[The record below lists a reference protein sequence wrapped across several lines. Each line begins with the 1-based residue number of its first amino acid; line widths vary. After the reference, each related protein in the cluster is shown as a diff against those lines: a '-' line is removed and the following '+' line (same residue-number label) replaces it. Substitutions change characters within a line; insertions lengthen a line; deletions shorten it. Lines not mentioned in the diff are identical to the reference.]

1 MLQVVGNELGRP
13 IECDGFQVR
22 APLTY
27 GILDPRSLLIQ
38 DFANTIPVVQFL
50 QPSISG
56 DLPSSFMFM
65 FGRALGT
72 WIASFHAQGSFP
84 LDPETRQTLDRPNS
98 ENCDFRHSLNQKGIL
113 RVIANSPHVF
123 EGVEDEFKGYL
134 QEKLDSEVEGAMC
147 VAHGDFSV
155 RK

>member
-1 MLQVVGNELGRP
+1 MPAPRFLPKDLITPRQFAVLTCFSVFKVLGL
-13 IECDGFQVR
+13 VLV
-22 APLTY
+22 AY
-27 GILDPRSLLIQ
+27 
-38 DFANTIPVVQFL
+38 
-50 QPSISG
+50 
-56 DLPSSFMFM
+56 
-65 FGRALGT
+65 ALGT